1 MQKTALARPSTGL
14 SSPSA
19 FSPGLSAGSLSSM
32 RWTRP
37 RRHRFPL
44 SPSFLLGPLSAR
56 RPDQRPAFDSA
67 DSSFSGAIGC
77 ANKRASERKASSKK
91 RALILELFSSQG
103 ENERARFVPL
113 GKFSSLLWIRAH
125 QRPGERRKRG
135 RHVETSEGCFHS
147 SALLSRADNGEGG
160 NERVSRASLKGGRKL
175 RKVEMKNFFC
185 TLNTSPLP
193 PS

>member
-1 MQKTALARPSTGL
+1 
-14 SSPSA
+14 
-19 FSPGLSAGSLSSM
+19 M

-44 SPSFLLGPLSAR
+44 SPSFLLGLLSAR
-56 RPDQRPAFDSA
+56 RPDQRPAFDSS

-77 ANKRASERKASSKK
+77 ANKRASERKERSKK

-125 QRPGERRKRG
+125 QRPGREEEERQACG
-135 RHVETSEGCFHS
+135 DFHS
-147 SALLSRADNGEGG
+147 SALLTRADNSEGG
-160 NERVSRASLKGGRKL
+160 NERVSRASLKGREKSGNEKL
-175 RKVEMKNFFC
+175 LLYAKHIPFAAF
-185 TLNTSPLP
+185 LISSPF
-193 PS
+193 